1 MRLTG
6 YGCLRECGFK
16 RGDFVGLATG
26 AGVAWSVPGARKASE
41 AEAGLGWPASRAEVA
56 PRAGRRGQRVLA
68 ARIARPMTR
77 APS

>member
-41 AEAGLGWPASRAEVA
+41 ACAGLG
-56 PRAGRRGQRVLA
+56 
-68 ARIARPMTR
+68 
-77 APS
+77 